1 MAFKPLRMDK
11 REKIIKYRS
20 QGISIKKTA
29 RLLGISKNTVK
40 VYWRQYQE
48 SKQVDEESEINSE
61 ALEFTICASEAD
73 KDIKRDKELQ
83 VLIPEYY
90 GELRKVGVTRYLL
103 WKDYIESHPDGYS
116 YSRFCRKFKDYR
128 RQQEVTIKLEH
139 EAAYRLSVDYTG
151 KKIPYV
157 DKATG
162 EVKYAEVLVSTM
174 PYSAH
179 TFACAVPSQKQED
192 FISGINAAL
201 LYMGGLPK
209 VIQSD
214 NLKSFVI
221 KADRYEPTFN
231 QLCVQ
236 MSSFYGVEIEATR
249 SGKPKDKAS
258 VERHVAIVYNKI
270 FAPLRDEVF
279 TSIEQINQAF
289 RPLIDEMNCTKFQG
303 KDYSRRDIYIQ
314 DEKPHLRSLPS
325 QMFELQ
331 KSTMAKVQMNYHV
344 ILGEDRHQYS
354 VPYIYVSKRTQIVY
368 TSSYVHIYCD
378 SERIAVHDRDRRK
391 HAYSTL
397 PAHMPEKHLRF
408 LERKGWDATYFKR
421 EARRIGEN
429 TLWAMTELLKSKSLI
444 EQTYNSCLG
453 ILSLKGKY
461 SATRLENACAKARTT
476 HRVNYG
482 IIKNILK
489 NKTDLLEQQ
498 PDLFSLPS
506 HENIRGANEYQ

>member
-11 REKIIKYRS
+11 RENIIKYRS

-40 VYWRQYQE
+40 VYLRQYEETKKRTEDPKVDLEEKE
-48 SKQVDEESEINSE
+48 SIPYE
-61 ALEFTICASEAD
+61 ADAD
-73 KDIKRDKELQ
+73 KDFRRDKELQ
-83 VLIPEYY
+83 ALLPQYY

-103 WKDYIESHPDGYS
+103 WEEYKESYPDGYS
-116 YSRFCRKFKDYR
+116 YSRFCRKFKEYR
-128 RQQEVTIKLEH
+128 NQEEVTIRLEH

-157 DKATG
+157 DKSTG
-162 EVKYAEVLVSTM
+162 EVRYTEVLVCTL
-174 PYSAH
+174 PHSAY

-201 LYMGGLPK
+201 VYLGGLPK

-270 FAPLRDEVF
+270 YGPLRDETF
-279 TSIEQINQAF
+279 TSIKQINDAF
-289 RPLIDEMNCTKFQG
+289 KPLIEKLNRAKLQG
-303 KDYSRRDIYIQ
+303 KDYSREDVFMEN
-314 DEKPHLRSLPS
+314 EKPHLSALPC
-325 QMFELQ
+325 QMFEVQ
-331 KSTMAKVQMNYHV
+331 RSTTAKVQMNYHV

-354 VPYIYVSKRTQIVY
+354 VPYTYVGKRTQIVY
-368 TSSYVHIYCD
+368 SSSYVHIYCD
-378 SERIAVHDRDRRK
+378 SKRIAVHTRDRRS
-391 HAYSTL
+391 HAYTTL
-397 PAHMPEKHLRF
+397 PAHMPEKHMRF

-421 EARRIGEN
+421 QARKIGDN
-429 TLWAMTELLKSKSLI
+429 TLWAMTEILKSKSLI
-444 EQTYNSCLG
+444 EQTYNACLG
-453 ILSLKGKY
+453 LLSLSGKY
-461 SATRLENACAKARTT
+461 SETRVENACAKARTT

-489 NKTDLLEQQ
+489 NKTDLIGNQ
-498 PDLFSLPS
+498 PDLFSLPT
-506 HENIRGANEYQ
+506 HENIRGADQYQ

>member
-1 MAFKPLRMDK
+1 MDK
-11 REKIIKYRS
+11 REKIIKYGS

-48 SKQVDEESEINSE
+48 SNQVDEESKIRSE
-61 ALEFTICASEAD
+61 AQEVTICESEAD

-83 VLIPEYY
+83 ALLPQYY
-90 GELRKVGVTRYLL
+90 GELGKVGVTRNLL
-103 WKDYIESHPDGYS
+103 WEEYMESHPDGYS

-157 DKATG
+157 DKSTG
-162 EVKYAEVLVSTM
+162 EVNYAEVLVCTM
-174 PYSAH
+174 PYSAY

-192 FISGINAAL
+192 FITGINAAL

-236 MSSFYGVEIEATR
+236 MSSYYGVEIEATR

-258 VERHVAIVYNKI
+258 VERHVAIVYNRI
-270 FAPLRDEVF
+270 FAPLRDEIF
-279 TSIEQINQAF
+279 TSVEEINQAF
-289 RPLIDEMNCTKFQG
+289 RPLIDEMNCTRLQA

-314 DEKPHLRSLPS
+314 DEKPHLGPLPS
-325 QMFELQ
+325 QMFEVQ

-354 VPYIYVSKRTQIVY
+354 VPYTYVGKRTQIVY

-378 SERIAVHDRDRRK
+378 SERIAVHARDRRK

-408 LERKGWDATYFKR
+408 LERKGWDGTYFKR
-421 EARRIGEN
+421 EARKVGDN
-429 TLWAMTELLKSKSLI
+429 TLWAMTEILKSKSLI

-453 ILSLKGKY
+453 MLSLKGKY

-489 NKTDLLEQQ
+489 NKTDLLEKQ
-498 PDLFSLPS
+498 PDLFTLPS
-506 HENIRGANEYQ
+506 HENIRGADQYQ

>member
-11 REKIIKYRS
+11 RELIIKYRKE
-20 QGISIKKTA
+20 GKAIKQIA

-40 VYWRQYQE
+40 VYIRQDETY
-48 SKQVDEESEINSE
+48 KQSDSGYGFDHADHTVLPIE
-61 ALEFTICASEAD
+61 SEAD
-73 KDIKRDKELQ
+73 QDLRREQELQMLLGDYYKELS
-83 VLIPEYY
+83 
-90 GELRKVGVTRYLL
+90 KVGVTRHLL
-103 WKDYIESHPDGYS
+103 WTEYKASHPDGFS
-116 YSRFCRKFKDYR
+116 YSRFCRKLKAYR
-128 RQQEVTIKLEH
+128 NQQEVTLRLEH

-151 KKIPYV
+151 KKIAYV
-157 DKATG
+157 DTTTG
-162 EVKYAEVLVSTM
+162 EEKYAEVLVCTM
-174 PYSAH
+174 PHSAY
-179 TFACAVPSQKQED
+179 TFAYAVASQRQED
-192 FISGINAAL
+192 FIEGINAAL

-236 MSSFYGVEIEATR
+236 MSSYYGVEIEATR

-258 VERHVAIVYNKI
+258 VERHVAIIYNKI
-270 FAPLRDEVF
+270 FGPLREHAF

-289 RPLIDEMNCTKFQG
+289 EPLIKKLNAANFQG
-303 KDYSRRDIYIQ
+303 KDYSREDVFVKN
-314 DEKPHLRSLPS
+314 EKPNLSSLPC
-325 QMFELQ
+325 QMFEVQ
-331 KSTMAKVQMNYHV
+331 RSTTAKVQMNYHV

-354 VPYIYVSKRTQIVY
+354 VPYTYVGKRTQIVY
-368 TSSYVHIYCD
+368 TRSYVHIYC
-378 SERIAVHDRDRRK
+378 SAERIAVHARDRRS

-408 LERKGWDATYFKR
+408 LERKGWDATYFK
-421 EARRIGEN
+421 EQARKIGDN
-429 TLWAMTELLKSKSLI
+429 TLWAMTEILKSKSLI

-453 ILSLKGKY
+453 LLSLASKY
-461 SATRLENACAKARTT
+461 SDQRLEKACAKARTT

-489 NKTDLLEQQ
+489 NKTDLIDGQAK
-498 PDLFSLPS
+498 LFALPA
-506 HENIRGANEYQ
+506 HDNIRGADHYQ

>member
-11 REKIIKYRS
+11 RKNIIKYRS
-20 QGISIKKTA
+20 QGVSIKKTA
-29 RLLGISKNTVK
+29 RLLGISRNTVK
-40 VYWRQYQE
+40 VYLRQHEE
-48 SKQVDEESEINSE
+48 SKTKSEEGEVDSEEHEDYH
-61 ALEFTICASEAD
+61 LESEAD
-73 KDIKRDKELQ
+73 KDVRRDKTLQALLPQYYSELT
-83 VLIPEYY
+83 
-90 GELRKVGVTRYLL
+90 KVGVTRCLL
-103 WKDYIESHPDGYS
+103 WEEYKQSHPEGYS
-116 YSRFCRKFKDYR
+116 YSRFCRKFKNYR
-128 RQQEVTIKLEH
+128 KQQEVTIRMEH

-157 DKATG
+157 NKSTA
-162 EVKYAEVLVSTM
+162 EVHYAEVLVCTM
-174 PYSAH
+174 PHSAY
-179 TFACAVPSQKQED
+179 TFAYAVPSQKQDD

-221 KADRYEPTFN
+221 KADRYEPSFN

-236 MSSFYGVEIEATR
+236 MSSYYGVEIEATR

-270 FAPLRDEVF
+270 FAPLRDEIF
-279 TSIEQINQAF
+279 TSIEQINLAF
-289 RPLIDEMNCTKFQG
+289 KPLIDEMNRGKLQG
-303 KDYSRRDIYIQ
+303 KDYSREDIFIQ
-314 DEKPHLRSLPS
+314 DEKPHLRPVPS
-325 QMFELQ
+325 QMFEVQ
-331 KSTMAKVQMNYHV
+331 KSTLAKVQMNYHV
-344 ILGEDRHQYS
+344 ILGEDKHQYS
-354 VPYIYVSKRTQIVY
+354 VPYTYVGKRTQIVY
-368 TSSYVHIYCD
+368 TSSYVHIYCE
-378 SERIAVHDRDRRK
+378 SERIAVHPRDRRK
-391 HAYSTL
+391 NAYSTL

-408 LERKGWDATYFKR
+408 LERKGWDASYFKR
-421 EARRIGEN
+421 EAKKIGNN
-429 TLWAMTELLKSKSLI
+429 TLWAMTEILRSKSLI

-461 SATRLENACAKARTT
+461 SAHRLENACAKARTT

-489 NKTDLLEQQ
+489 NKTDLLEKQ
-498 PDLFSLPS
+498 PNLFTLPT